1 MPELILD
8 PAGALFQR
16 IARAVGEQRVLFF
29 AGLPG
34 SGKSLLLQQA
44 VLLAGRAG
52 RFVHLLQW
60 DVTRAA
66 FETKENL
73 RRYPQV
79 GGVTHIAVR
88 RAVGRWVRQGVA
100 AWHAAAPPR
109 GLLIGEAPVLGNR
122 LVELVA
128 PAPDAV
134 EPLLSGGQ
142 ALFLIPVPSPDV
154 RRAIEE
160 ARAKTARR
168 PAHEREKADAP
179 PDVLRRL
186 YREAQLEAGRRGIAV
201 PAGGGYNPDVYAQ
214 VFQSLLKERN
224 HEVLAVDE
232 VLPVTGSVYDLD
244 SIAGELAADAAA
256 AARFLP
262 D

>member
-8 PAGALFQR
+8 PAGELFQR
-16 IARAVGEQRVLFF
+16 IDRAVRGRRVLFF
-29 AGLPG
+29 VGLPG

-52 RFVHLLQW
+52 RGVHLLQW

-66 FETKENL
+66 FETAENL

-79 GGVTHIAVR
+79 GGVTHIAIR
-88 RAVGRWVRQGVA
+88 RAVGRWVRQGIA

-109 GLLIGEAPVLGNR
+109 GLLIGEAPILGNR
-122 LVELVA
+122 LVELVE

-134 EPLLSGGQ
+134 EPLLSGRQ
-142 ALFLIPVPSPDV
+142 SLFLIPVPSRKV
-154 RRAIEE
+154 RRAIER
-160 ARAKTARR
+160 ARERTARR
-168 PAHEREKADAP
+168 PMHEREKADAA

-186 YREAQLEAGRRGIAV
+186 YREVEIEAERRGIAV
-201 PAGGGYNPDVYAQ
+201 TTGGYNPDVYSR
-214 VFQSLLKERN
+214 VFRCLLKDRN
-224 HEVLAVDE
+224 HEALAVDE
-232 VLPVTGSVYDLD
+232 TLPVTGSVYDLD
-244 SIAGELAADAAA
+244 SIEGELAADPAAA
-256 AARFLP
+256 AQLLP